1 MQLLLHCIFAKQK
14 LYMKWTHI
22 KWNDDIY
29 DKIKQYGSENGI
41 STFSGSLVYIVTQF
55 FKFINRDK

>member
-1 MQLLLHCIFAKQK
+1 
-14 LYMKWTHI
+14 MKWTHI